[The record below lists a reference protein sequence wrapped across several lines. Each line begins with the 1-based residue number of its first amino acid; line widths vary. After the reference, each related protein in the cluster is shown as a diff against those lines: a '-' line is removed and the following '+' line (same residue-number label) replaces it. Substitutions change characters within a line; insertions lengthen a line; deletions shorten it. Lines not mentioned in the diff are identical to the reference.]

1 MNRELVLIVR
11 RPPGRG
17 HLYRFAG
24 ATVTAGAD
32 PACALH
38 LPDAGVALALRFD
51 RGPEGY
57 RVADAHGL
65 TRPIGTADALTVGPY
80 LIEITVEDLADGPT
94 TDRTESDRIA
104 GAIEAER
111 RVRAANGPSIWVLR
125 GGAGGAALPVPRPG
139 GLRCGSGP
147 DDALH
152 LPDPGIEPH
161 HFELTVV
168 GNAVRLVARAP
179 VRVRGVV
186 VSEALLVLGDL
197 IFIGGAICEIRM
209 PGDEA
214 DLPIGRPGPA
224 LLGPESLDPALLRLE
239 SPNPAPVDPALPDP
253 APLKS
258 LLLGPA
264 PLILN
269 PPDTPP
275 EPSRRLIA
283 LGLALF
289 ACALLALA
297 TAWWQW
303 RRD

>member
-1 MNRELVLIVR
+1 MNRELVLLVR

-17 HLYRFAG
+17 YLYRFAG

-51 RGPEGY
+51 RGPEGW

-65 TRPIGTADALTVGPY
+65 TRPIGTADALTAGPY

-111 RVRAANGPSIWVLR
+111 RVRAADGPSIWVLR
-125 GGAGGAALPVPRPG
+125 GGAGGAALPVPREG
-139 GLRCGSGP
+139 VLRCGSGP
-147 DDALH
+147 DDALR
-152 LPDPGIEPH
+152 LPDAGVEPH
-161 HFELTVV
+161 HFELTLVD
-168 GNAVRLVARAP
+168 GTVRLVARAP

-197 IFIGGAICEIRM
+197 IFVGGAICEVRM

-224 LLGPESLDPALLRLE
+224 LLGPESLASESLDPT
-239 SPNPAPVDPALPDP
+239 LPDP
-253 APLKS
+253 VLPDPT
-258 LLLGPA
+258 LLESMLLDPS
-264 PLILN
+264 PLIPN
-269 PPDTPP
+269 APDPPP

-297 TAWWQW
+297 AAWWQW
-303 RRD
+303 GRDR

>member
-1 MNRELVLIVR
+1 MNRELVLLVR

-38 LPDAGVALALRFD
+38 LPDAGIARALRFD

-111 RVRAANGPSIWVLR
+111 RVRAADGPSIWVLR
-125 GGAGGAALPVPRPG
+125 GGAGGAALPVPREG
-139 GLRCGSGP
+139 VLRCGSGP

-152 LPDPGIEPH
+152 LPDPGVEPH
-161 HFELTVV
+161 HFELTIVD
-168 GNAVRLVARAP
+168 GAVRLVARAP

-186 VSEALLVLGDL
+186 VSEALLMLGDL
-197 IFIGGAICEIRM
+197 IFVGGAICEIRM

-224 LLGPESLDPALLRLE
+224 LLGPEPLASESLDPAPLD
-239 SPNPAPVDPALPDP
+239 SALPDP
-253 APLKS
+253 M
-258 LLLGPA
+258 LLESMLLDPA
-264 PLILN
+264 PLIPN

-297 TAWWQW
+297 AAWWQW
-303 RRD
+303 RRGR